1 MHLIFYIL
9 LLKEEIKDM
18 EKQTCFLFLL
28 LLLVSMKSQALYPA
42 AQISYLTEACT
53 AAGFVFEAF
62 TVCCDFVAKAGLA
75 CLQKHLGSLDS
86 AEIPDLSLFEGCIQ
100 SRNE

>member
-9 LLKEEIKDM
+9 LLKEEIRDM
-18 EKQTCFLFLL
+18 EKQTCFLFL